1 MCRIYRFRIWT
12 MDNTCYLYDGVF
24 ENAKEA
30 QAFINENYLD
40 PDNAGL
46 RIDAIDFI
54 DSALVNLY
62 SWTPTCSKWYDPM
75 PLYINDPIGVMPI
88 KY

>member
-1 MCRIYRFRIWT
+1 MYRIYRFRIWT
-12 MDNTCYLYDGVF
+12 MDNECYLYDGIF

-30 QAFINENYLD
+30 QDFIKENYLD

-54 DSALVNLY
+54 DSALVDLNA
-62 SWTPTCSKWYDPM
+62 WTPTDSKWYNPRA
-75 PLYINDPIGVMPI
+75 LYINDAIGIVPIEH
-88 KY
+88 